1 MTDKQFICIFK
12 KNVNNRRMGSF
23 KTFFVDLSL
32 LPSTLLDLSLGYSA
46 RLQYFHTKLICMYYG
61 RLVIKRLSP

>member
-1 MTDKQFICIFK
+1 
-12 KNVNNRRMGSF
+12 MGSF

-32 LPSTLLDLSLGYSA
+32 LPSTLLDLSLSLGYSA

-61 RLVIKRLSP
+61 RLVAQWL